1 MKVAMLTSGGDCQ
14 GLNSALRG
22 VGKSLYKIF
31 GKDVD
36 IYGIRDG
43 YRGLIYGDIRKMD
56 PSNFSGILTLGGTI
70 LGTSRQPFKTM
81 CLPMPE
87 FGGKTKLDMMLENYR
102 KYKFDCLVIL
112 GGNGTH
118 KTANLLAQ
126 HGVNVVSLPK
136 TIDNDL
142 WGTDMTFGFQSAV
155 DIATHVIDC
164 IHTTATSHGR
174 VFIVEVMGHKVGWL
188 TLYAGISGGADVI
201 LIPELP
207 YDVDKVCKVLK
218 KRKMQG
224 KPFSILAVA
233 EGAISKEDAKLSKK
247 EYRKKLENSKYPSIS
262 YEIADQLT
270 RKSGFDVRVTVPG
283 HTQRGGSPCPYDR
296 VFASRLGSEAGA
308 MILRKEYGCMVGY
321 KNREIVKVP
330 LEEVAGK
337 LKMDPYREWR
347 RLSPERKAAKELKT
361 DGAVLFHIGQKSRG
375 GKSSPTVPIRYP
387 GNHAAVGGVASMRL
401 RLRPC
406 GEKGR
411 QIATQD

>member
-233 EGAISKEDAKLSKK
+233 EGAYDVKEARMKKK
-247 EYRKKLENSKYPSIS
+247 ERMAKRAEQGYTTATNRIAK
-262 YEIADQLT
+262 EIEELT
-270 RKSGFDVRVTVPG
+270 GIETRICVPG
-283 HTQRGGSPCPYDR
+283 HMQRGGSPSPYDR
-296 VFASRLGSEAGA
+296 VLATQFGSYAAGLVADEHYGVTVA
-308 MILRKEYGCMVGY
+308 MV
-321 KNREIVKVP
+321 NRHVTCNP
-330 LEEVAGK
+330 LVDVAGK
-337 LKMDPYREWR
+337 S
-347 RLSPERKAAKELKT
+347 RL
-361 DGAVLFHIGQKSRG
+361 
-375 GKSSPTVPIRYP
+375 VPDDCDML
-387 GNHAAVGGVASMRL
+387 NVARAMGISL
-401 RLRPC
+401 
-406 GEKGR
+406 G
-411 QIATQD
+411 